1 MAGAR
6 RRGGRCAVVE
16 IVVACHLRVF
26 HVLHKSEFV
35 GKVRYS
41 RDFIDGWWC
50 GVRWKLHARCLVMGL
65 MMVWH
70 DDRFPCLRCGGAS
83 EAAKHFLSE

>member
-1 MAGAR
+1 VAGAR

-26 HVLHKSEFV
+26 HALHKSEFV

-41 RDFIDGWWC
+41 RDFYRRLVVWCALEIACEVLGHGIDD
-50 GVRWKLHARCLVMGL
+50 GVA
-65 MMVWH
+65 
-70 DDRFPCLRCGGAS
+70 
-83 EAAKHFLSE
+83 